1 MVFLL
6 PEAVVLD
13 YNEEFNAGTGV
24 AGYILAVER
33 RGPG

>member
-6 PEAVVLD
+6 PEALVLD
-13 YNEEFNAGTGV
+13 YNEEFSAESGV
-24 AGYILAVER
+24 AGYIVAVER